1 MFKSKNKTLAAWLA
15 FIGGPLGLHRFY
27 LHGIFDWVGW
37 LLPIPTALGFYGI
50 QRIGQFGQD
59 DQLSWLLVPMLG
71 FVIAGCA
78 LMAIIYALTPP
89 EKWNAKFNVSQGLE
103 AAAGQTN
110 WLTVG
115 AIVAAL
121 MIGAAVL
128 MASIAFSFQRY
139 FEHQIEAARQISQ

>member
-78 LMAIIYALTPP
+78 LTAIIYALTPP
-89 EKWNAKFNVSQGLE
+89 EKWNAKFNASQGLE

>member
-1 MFKSKNKTLAAWLA
+1 MLKTKNKTLAAWLA
-15 FIGGPLGLHRFY
+15 FIGGPMGLHRFY
-27 LHGIFDWVGW
+27 LHGIFDWIGW

-50 QRIGQFGQD
+50 GRIEQFGQD
-59 DQLSWLLVPMLG
+59 DQLSWLLVPLLG

-89 EKWNAKFNVSQGLE
+89 EKWNAKFNPSLAQE
-103 AAAGQTN
+103 AAPGQTN

-115 AIVAAL
+115 AIVVSL
-121 MIGAAVL
+121 MFGAAVL

-139 FEHQIEAARQISQ
+139 FEFQIEAARQISQ

>member
-1 MFKSKNKTLAAWLA
+1 MTIRKNKTFAAWLA

-89 EKWNAKFNVSQGLE
+89 EKWNAKFNPSLGAE

-115 AIVAAL
+115 AIVFSL

>member
-1 MFKSKNKTLAAWLA
+1 MLKTKNKTLAAWLT
-15 FIGGPLGLHRFY
+15 FIGGPMGLHRFY
-27 LHGIFDWVGW
+27 LHGIFDWIGW

-50 QRIGQFGQD
+50 GRIEQFGQD
-59 DQLSWLLVPMLG
+59 DQLSWLLVPLLG

-89 EKWNAKFNVSQGLE
+89 EKWNAKFNPSLAQE
-103 AAAGQTN
+103 AAPGQTN

-115 AIVAAL
+115 AIVVSL
-121 MIGAAVL
+121 MFGAAVL

-139 FEHQIEAARQISQ
+139 FEFQIEAARQISQ